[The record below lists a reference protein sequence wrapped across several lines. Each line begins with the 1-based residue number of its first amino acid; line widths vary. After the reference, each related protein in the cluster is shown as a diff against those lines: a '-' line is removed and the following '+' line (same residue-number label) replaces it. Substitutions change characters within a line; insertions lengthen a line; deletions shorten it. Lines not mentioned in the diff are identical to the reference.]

1 MICPVAVLSMNA
13 FTFRD
18 QIVQSYERFSR
29 SFVRIAAPDISE
41 VVDAEYERGRYW
53 PEPLIQINPNYKQA
67 STVLELAQASV
78 LHRLTAEIFQVGKDS
93 GPGIPVRLYK
103 HQQDS
108 LALAQALR
116 SFVVTTGTGSGKSLA
131 FFIPIVDRVL
141 RAREQDATPRTRA
154 IIIYPMNALAN
165 SQAEEIGKFMQNVGP
180 MGTGLTIARY
190 TGQESSSE
198 REKLAANPP
207 DILLTNFMM
216 LELILTRYEDVDRQ
230 VVDHCQ
236 GLEFLVMDELHTYR
250 GRQGADVAML
260 VRRLRQR
267 LKADNLLCIGTS
279 ATMSSTGTAED
290 QKRTVSIVA
299 SKLFGTHIAET
310 DVIDETLER
319 ATDPSMGLETAK
331 PLLAARLALATES
344 WPDLP
349 SFRRDPL
356 AVWTELTLG
365 LDMKNQSSP
374 RRARPL
380 SLSEAAKFLARDA
393 GVEIGTA
400 KAALEKFLTA
410 AQQVTTPDRRALFA
424 FKLHQFI
431 SGPGKVLCTLEPD
444 GTRQITLDAQ
454 RFAPG
459 RQKDGV
465 LLFGTHFCRECG
477 QEYHPV
483 WQSTESLP
491 NFTPREI
498 DDVGSDD
505 KQRRFGFLAPIRA
518 GQIYQGSAED
528 LPDSWADSRATEPK
542 VKQNYKEA
550 VPINERVDAR
560 GHRGSG
566 RGFWFIPGK
575 FRFCLNCG
583 HEHQA
588 HGRDINR
595 LSSLSGEGRSSA
607 TTVLTL
613 AILRRHFETPWDPS
627 SLSDPRK
634 LLGFTDNRQDAALQA
649 GHFNDFLYLLMIRA
663 GLLAALKKHGG
674 GMLAGD
680 LGVEVFRSLGFETS
694 DEDILAEYLVEPD
707 LFGNAKQEAERA
719 ARFVLGYRL
728 LRDLRKGWRFNN
740 PNLRQ
745 LDLLHIDYPGLEDFA
760 AHESAFA
767 AEKQPADLNDREL
780 AGWELLRAL
789 SPPARVTLGRLIFES
804 MLRDLCVESDY
815 LDPARQ
821 DSMRSAVSS
830 HLTERWAFGS
840 DELLV
845 TSKYLIL
852 DKRPDSKGTRK
863 RDDLV
868 GGGPRSRLVREI
880 RYGKEWEP
888 HPEAGELRATHG
900 EVLVELVRA
909 FLSVA
914 AKGGY
919 VSNRTV
925 DKIRKDKD
933 DNKEKVLTGWAIK
946 DTALRWVLNDSP
958 GPEGSKAN
966 AFFRDLYS
974 TVAETLT
981 TPGHSYFD
989 FEAHEHTAQV
999 EPDRRKMLE
1008 ARFRMSPRDEEW
1020 WKNESG
1026 QKGKLIRLPVLYCS
1040 PTMELGV
1047 DISALNTV
1055 YLRNV
1060 PPTPANYAQRS
1071 GRAGRSGQAALV
1083 VTYSAAMSPHDQWF
1097 FYHADQMVHGIVK
1110 APTLDLCNR
1119 DLIESHLHAVW
1130 LAAARRSIDTSIAP
1144 LLALDTREKPL
1155 EPDLLEAISDPAVGQ
1170 RALTAAKEVIAQ
1182 VEGELRDTSWFTP
1195 DYVENVIR
1203 KSATAFSLAFD
1214 RWRSLYD
1221 ATHQQMAAADSIA
1234 KSHATLAVDRE
1245 NAKRRYLDAVNQLKL
1260 LLKTSGGQNNDFY
1273 TFRYLAS
1280 QGFLPGYNFPR
1291 LPLMAWIPATGRTR
1305 AGKNDS
1311 GSMVS
1316 RPRFLALS
1324 EFGPRSLIYHEGRMF
1339 RVDRA
1344 KLNVT
1349 ATDHISSD
1357 SRLTTINALVC
1368 THCGY
1373 GHLGKPED
1381 PEPKDPVCD
1390 HCGEAFTPESRVNEL
1405 YRIETVETKPVERIS
1420 VNDEDR
1426 QRQGFD
1432 IITTYRF
1439 LPGPGGAP
1447 DKQVADVV
1455 AHGEPVAKL
1464 TYSPAAALWRINR
1477 GWRRRKDKKQLG
1489 FYINPLTGNWSKQDE
1504 SDGDEESGNS
1514 AEPVEKKT
1522 AAQRIV
1528 PFVEDHRNILII
1540 TPPNLLPEAAMATIQ
1555 AALKRG
1561 IEQTFQIES
1570 AELVVEALPSPHD
1583 RRSLLLYEAAEGGA
1597 GVLSRLATDPSHL
1610 AQVARMALSMM
1621 HYKVPET
1628 EVHADQLID
1637 LAGDNAGPEALPCE
1651 AGCYQCLLSYYN
1663 QPDHEIIDRRNAAAV
1678 GFLAS
1683 LANAEELPLRYAP
1696 IASQPAAGETMTP
1709 LQGWL
1714 ATLSK
1719 NGLRQPDQVN
1729 LPINGGEATADAA
1742 YQTARALVFLSLPS
1756 QAVSAYAQDRGFT
1769 VIVFPDDPSRWL
1781 DVFASH
1787 AAIFGSISPPA

>member
-1 MICPVAVLSMNA
+1 MNA

-18 QIVQSYERFSR
+18 QVVQSYERFSR
-29 SFVRIAAPDISE
+29 SFVRIAADDISK
-41 VVDAEYERGRYW
+41 VVDDEYSRGRYW
-53 PEPLIQINPNYKQA
+53 PEPLIQINPNYKPGNN
-67 STVLELAQASV
+67 VRELMEAGV
-78 LHRLTAEIFQVGKDS
+78 LHPLTAEIFQVGKDI
-93 GPGIPVRLYK
+93 GRPLPVRLYK
-103 HQQDS
+103 HQQDA
-108 LALAQALR
+108 LALAEAGR
-116 SFVVTTGTGSGKSLA
+116 SYVVTTGTGSGKSLS
-131 FFIPIVDRVL
+131 FFIPIVDRIVK
-141 RAREQDATPRTRA
+141 ARTSDPTPRTRA

-165 SQAEEIGKFMQNVGP
+165 SQAEEIGKFIQNLGP
-180 MGTGLTIARY
+180 GSTGLTIARY
-190 TGQESSSE
+190 TGQESSPE
-198 REKLAANPP
+198 RERLAAHPP

-216 LELILTRYEDVDRQ
+216 LELILTRFEKVDRD

-290 QKRTVSIVA
+290 QKRTVAAVA
-299 SKLFGTHIAET
+299 SKLFGANIEET
-310 DVIDETLER
+310 DVVDETLQR
-319 ATDPSMGLETAK
+319 ATDPSIGLDTIK
-331 PLLAARLALATES
+331 GSLSARISAGSQS
-344 WPDLP
+344 WPDLDA
-349 SFRRDPL
+349 FRKDPL

-365 LDMKNQSSP
+365 LDMKDQSAP

-380 SLSEAAKFLARDA
+380 SLSTAAEKLATDAKVRISEAR
-393 GVEIGTA
+393 
-400 KAALEKFLTA
+400 AALESFLTA
-410 AQQVTTPDRRALFA
+410 AQHLTTPDGRALFA

-444 GTRQITLDAQ
+444 HKRQITLDAQ

-459 RQKDGV
+459 RQKEAV
-465 LLFGTHFCRECG
+465 LLFATHFCRECG

-483 WQSTESLP
+483 WESVEKLP
-491 NFTPREI
+491 NFSPREI

-505 KQRRFGFLAPIRA
+505 KQRRFGFLAPVRPDQTFK
-518 GQIYQGSAED
+518 GNSEE
-528 LPDSWADSRATEPK
+528 LPDSWTETGATEPK
-542 VKQNYKEA
+542 VKQNYKAAIPVE
-550 VPINERVDAR
+550 ERIDER

-566 RGFWFIPGK
+566 TPYWFIPGK

-613 AILRRHFETPWDPS
+613 AILRRHFEEPLAEGATF
-627 SLSDPRK
+627 DPRK

-649 GHFNDFLYLLMIRA
+649 GHFNDFLYLLLIRA
-663 GLLAALKKHGG
+663 GLLAALKKQGTPLH
-674 GMLAGD
+674 AGD
-680 LGVEVFRSLGFETS
+680 VGVQVFRALGFDTS
-694 DEDILAEYLVEPD
+694 DESILSEYLVEPD
-707 LFGNAKQEAERA
+707 LFGLAKQEAERA

-745 LDLLHIDYPGLEDFA
+745 LDLLQIDFPGLEDFA
-760 AHESAFA
+760 AHEKAFSSD
-767 AEKQPADLNDREL
+767 KQPDDASGQAE
-780 AGWELLRAL
+780 AGWNLLRTFSPAARAL
-789 SPPARVTLGRLIFES
+789 LGRLIFEA
-804 MLRDLCVESDY
+804 MLRDLCVESEY
-815 LDPARQ
+815 LDAAKQ
-821 DSMRSAVSS
+821 DSMKPSIAS
-830 HLTERWAFGS
+830 HLTERWSFS
-840 DELLV
+840 QDEILV

-852 DKRPDSKGTRK
+852 DKRPDNKGRK
-863 RDDLV
+863 RDDLI

-880 RYGKEWEP
+880 RYSKELAKF
-888 HPEAGELRATHG
+888 PEVGDLRKTHG

-909 FLSVA
+909 FLHA
-914 AKGGY
+914 ASKGGY
-919 VSNRTV
+919 VSSRGI
-925 DKIRKDKD
+925 DKKIH
-933 DNKEKVLTGWAIK
+933 GWAMK
-946 DTALRWVLNDSP
+946 DTALCWILNDQPS
-958 GPEGSKAN
+958 PEGSKAN

-974 TVAETLT
+974 SVSELL
-981 TPGHSYFD
+981 GNSNHYFFD

-999 EPDRRKMLE
+999 DSDKRKVLE
-1008 ARFRMSPRDEEW
+1008 ARFRMSSRDKDW
-1020 WKNESG
+1020 WKAESG
-1026 QKGKLIRLPVLYCS
+1026 QKGPLIRLPVLYCS

-1055 YLRNV
+1055 FLRNV

-1097 FYHADQMVHGIVK
+1097 FHHADQMVHGVVK
-1110 APTLDLCNR
+1110 APTLDLCNH
-1119 DLIESHLHAVW
+1119 DLIASHLHAVW
-1130 LAAARRSIDTSIAP
+1130 MAAARRSIDTSIAP
-1144 LLALDTREKPL
+1144 LLDLEQRDKPL
-1155 EPDLLEAISDPAVGQ
+1155 SPELWEAITDPAVAR
-1170 RALTAAKEVIAQ
+1170 RALAAAQDVIAQ
-1182 VEGELRDTSWFTP
+1182 VKEDLSDLPWFTP
-1195 DYVENVIR
+1195 DYVEKVIGN
-1203 KSATAFSLAFD
+1203 SAKKFSEAFD

-1221 ATHQQMAAADSIA
+1221 ATQQQMDMAYAIH
-1234 KSHATLAVDRE
+1234 KSPATPRQESED
-1245 NAKRRYLDAVNQLKL
+1245 AKRRYMDAVNQRNH
-1260 LLKTSGGQNNDFY
+1260 LLKTGGGQNNDFY

-1291 LPLMAWIPATGRTR
+1291 LPLMAWIPASGRAR
-1305 AGKNDS
+1305 SGKDDS

-1339 RVDRA
+1339 RVVRA

-1349 ATDHISSD
+1349 GSDHISSD
-1357 SRLTTINALVC
+1357 SRLSTINAMVC

-1381 PEPKDPVCD
+1381 PEPKDHVCD
-1390 HCGEAFTPESRVNEL
+1390 SCGEAFEPESRVNEL

-1439 LPGPGGAP
+1439 LKGPGGAP
-1447 DKQVADVV
+1447 DKQEADVTV
-1455 AHGEPVAKL
+1455 DGALVAKL
-1464 TYSPAAALWRINR
+1464 AYSPAASLWRINK

-1489 FYINPLTGNWSKQDE
+1489 FYINPLTGQWSKQDE
-1504 SDGDEESGNS
+1504 PDGENGESDDPKDE
-1514 AEPVEKKT
+1514 AQEKKS

-1540 TPPNLLPEAAMATIQ
+1540 SPPAPLPEAAMATIQ

-1570 AELVVEALPSPHD
+1570 AELVVEALPSAHD
-1583 RRSLLLYEAAEGGA
+1583 RRSLLFYEAAEGGA
-1597 GVLSRLATDPSHL
+1597 GVLSRLATGRANL
-1610 AQVARMALSMM
+1610 AQVARTALDLM
-1621 HYKVPET
+1621 HYDIPKDSAKA
-1628 EVHADQLID
+1628 VHADELPD
-1637 LAGDNAGPEALPCE
+1637 LAGAAAGPAATPCE

-1663 QPDHEIIDRRNAAAV
+1663 QPDHEIIDRRDSAAIA
-1678 GFLAS
+1678 FLAS
-1683 LANAEELPLRYAP
+1683 LSNSEVQPLR
-1696 IASQPAAGETMTP
+1696 QAATTPTQKGSETPTP
-1709 LQGWL
+1709 LDAWL
-1714 ATLSK
+1714 SAVTRL
-1719 NGLRQPDQVN
+1719 GLQQPDKVN
-1729 LPINGGEATADAA
+1729 VPLNGGVAQADAS
-1742 YQTARALVFLSLPS
+1742 YQSARALVFLVAPS
-1756 QAVSAYAQDRGFT
+1756 EEIASYAQDRGFT
-1769 VIVFPDDPSRWL
+1769 VIVFPPDPASWL
-1781 DVFASH
+1781 SVFASH
-1787 AAIFGSISPPA
+1787 VPVFGTFSSDA

>member
-1 MICPVAVLSMNA
+1 MNA

-18 QIVQSYERFSR
+18 QIIESYKKFSR
-29 SFVRIAAPDISE
+29 SFVRIDASDIVK
-41 VVDAEYERGRYW
+41 VVNDEYLRGRYW
-53 PEPLIQINPNYKQA
+53 PEPLIQINPNYKPGN
-67 STVLELAQASV
+67 SVLELAQAGV
-78 LHRLTAEIFQVGKDS
+78 LDPLTAEIFQVGKDS
-93 GPGIPVRLYK
+93 GKPVSVRLHK
-103 HQQDS
+103 HQQDAI
-108 LALAQALR
+108 ALAQANR

-131 FFIPIVDRVL
+131 FFIPIVDRIL
-141 RAREQDATPRTRA
+141 RTREANATPRTRA

-165 SQAEEIGKFMQNVGP
+165 SQSEEIGKFMQNLGP
-180 MGTGLTIARY
+180 AAQGLTIARY
-190 TGQESSSE
+190 TGQESSAE
-198 REKLAANPP
+198 RDALAKRAP
-207 DILLTNFMM
+207 DVLLTNFMM
-216 LELILTRYEDVDRQ
+216 LELILTRYEEVDRR
-230 VVDHCQ
+230 VVENCQ

-290 QKRTVSIVA
+290 QKRTVSLVA
-299 SKLFGTHIAET
+299 SKLFGTDIQET
-310 DVIDETLER
+310 DVIDETLQR
-319 ATDPSMGLETAK
+319 ATDLSMGLETVK
-331 PLLAARLALATES
+331 PLLADRLSKNIDS
-344 WPDLP
+344 WADLKA
-349 SFRRDPL
+349 FRSDPL

-365 LDMKNQSSP
+365 LDMKDQSSP

-380 SLSEAAKFLARDA
+380 SVSDAAKLLAEDA
-393 GVEIGTA
+393 GADVQLA
-400 KAALEKFLTA
+400 QKALENFLTA
-410 AQQVTTPDRRALFA
+410 AQMVTTPDGRALFA

-444 GTRQITLDAQ
+444 GKRQITLDAQ

-459 RQKDGV
+459 RQKDAV

-483 WQSTESLP
+483 WHSTESPP
-491 NFTPREI
+491 NYTPREI
-498 DDVGSDD
+498 DDVGSDE
-505 KQRRFGFLAPIRA
+505 KERRFGFLAPVRE
-518 GQIYQGSAED
+518 GQTFEGNAED
-528 LPDSWADSRATEPK
+528 LPDSWTEEGKTETK

-550 VPINERVDAR
+550 VPFREMIDER

-566 RGFWFIPGK
+566 RAYWFIPGK

-613 AILRRHFETPWDPS
+613 AILRQHFDTPLEPGS
-627 SLSDPRK
+627 TFDPRK

-649 GHFNDFLYLLMIRA
+649 GHFNDFLYLLMIRS
-663 GLLAALKKHGG
+663 GLLAALRKRGSG
-674 GMLAGD
+674 LLAGD
-680 LGVEVFRSLGFETS
+680 LGVEVFRALGFETN
-694 DEDILAEYLVEPD
+694 DEEILAEYLVEPD
-707 LFGNAKQEAERA
+707 LFGLPKEEAGRA
-719 ARFVLGYRL
+719 MRFVLGYRL

-745 LDLLHIDYPGLEDFA
+745 LDLVHIDYPGLEDFA
-760 AHESAFA
+760 AREKEFA
-767 AEKQPADLNDREL
+767 LEKEPENPTDAAK
-780 AGWELLRAL
+780 AGWALLRSM
-789 SPPARVTLGRLIFES
+789 SPASRTVIGRLIFEA

-821 DSMRSAVSS
+821 DSMRPAVSG

-840 DELLV
+840 DEKLA

-852 DKRPDSKGTRK
+852 DRRPESKGQKK
-863 RDDLV
+863 RDDLI
-868 GGGPRSRLVREI
+868 GGGARSRLVREI
-880 RYGKEWEP
+880 RYSKESENL
-888 HPEAGELRATHG
+888 PEVEDIRQALG

-909 FLSVA
+909 YLQVA
-914 AKGGY
+914 ARGGY
-919 VSNRTV
+919 VTTQQV
-925 DKIRKDKD
+925 DKSRG
-933 DNKEKVLTGWAIK
+933 DNKKPLMGWTLK
-946 DTALRWVLNDSP
+946 DTALRWAMNEK
-958 GPEGSKAN
+958 PEETGSKAN
-966 AFFRDLYS
+966 VFFRELYGS
-974 TVAETLT
+974 VSELLGNT
-981 TPGHSYFD
+981 GHSFFD

-999 EPDRRKMLE
+999 EPDRRKVLE
-1008 ARFRMSPRDEEW
+1008 ARFRMSPRDHDW
-1020 WKNESG
+1020 WKTESG

-1083 VTYSAAMSPHDQWF
+1083 ITYASAMGPHDQWF
-1097 FYHADQMVHGIVK
+1097 FHHSDQMVHGVVK

-1130 LAAARRSIDTSIAP
+1130 LAAVHRSIDTSIAP
-1144 LLALDTREKPL
+1144 LLDLETREKPL
-1155 EPDLLEAISDPAVGQ
+1155 ESSLQEAITDPAVSR
-1170 RALTAAKEVIAQ
+1170 RALAAAKEVIAQ
-1182 VEGELRDTSWFTP
+1182 VEAELKQTAWFLP
-1195 DYVENVIR
+1195 NFVEDIIR
-1203 KSATAFSLAFD
+1203 SSADAFTKAFD
-1214 RWRSLYD
+1214 RWRKLYD
-1221 ATHQQMAAADSIA
+1221 ATHQQMASADAIN
-1234 KSHATLAVDRE
+1234 KSPATTAQDRE

-1260 LLKTSGGQNNDFY
+1260 LLKTGGGQNNDFY

-1291 LPLMAWIPATGRTR
+1291 LPLMAWIPATGRKKR
-1305 AGKNDS
+1305 DGKDD
-1311 GSMVS
+1311 GGAMVS

-1349 ATDHISSD
+1349 AADHISSD

-1373 GHLGKPED
+1373 GHLGKTED
-1381 PEPKDPVCD
+1381 PEPKDHVCD
-1390 HCGEAFTPESRVNEL
+1390 YCGNAFEPESRVNEL
-1405 YRIETVETKPVERIS
+1405 YRIETVETRPVERIS

-1439 LPGPGGAP
+1439 LPGSGGAP
-1447 DKQVADVV
+1447 DRQEADVT
-1455 AHGEPVAKL
+1455 ANGEKVAKL
-1464 TYSPAAALWRINR
+1464 TYSPAASLWRINR
-1477 GWRRRKDKKQLG
+1477 GWKRRKDKKQLG
-1489 FYINPLTGNWSKQDE
+1489 FYIDPLSGRWSKQEE
-1504 SDGDEESGNS
+1504 SDGDEDSGESPED
-1514 AEPVEKKT
+1514 AQDKK
-1522 AAQRIV
+1522 APAQRIV

-1540 TPPNLLPEAAMATIQ
+1540 TPPILPEAAVATIQ

-1570 AELVVEALPSPHD
+1570 GELVVEALPSNHD
-1583 RRSLLLYEAAEGGA
+1583 RKALLLYEAAEGGA
-1597 GVLSRLATDPSHL
+1597 GVLNRLASDPAQL
-1610 AQVARMALSMM
+1610 AQVARTALGLM
-1621 HYKVPET
+1621 HYLVPEG
-1628 EVHADQLID
+1628 EFQPDSLID
-1637 LAGDNAGPEALPCE
+1637 QAGQNAKADATPCE

-1663 QPDHEIIDRRNAAAV
+1663 QPDHELIDRRNSAAV
-1678 GFLAS
+1678 EFLTFLA
-1683 LANAEELPLRYAP
+1683 NGTVQPLHAV
-1696 IASQPAAGETMTP
+1696 ATAARTSEGETP
-1709 LQGWL
+1709 SAIQDWL
-1714 ATLSK
+1714 AAVTK
-1719 NGLRQPDQVN
+1719 YGLRQPDQLN
-1729 LPINGGEATADAA
+1729 LPLNGGEATADAA
-1742 YQTARALVFLSLPS
+1742 YQTARALVFLSPPTDS
-1756 QAVSAYAQDRGFT
+1756 VAAYARDRGFT
-1769 VIVFPDDPSRWL
+1769 VIVFPADQSEWQE
-1781 DVFASH
+1781 VFTAHSSTFGPIAS
-1787 AAIFGSISPPA
+1787 A

>member
-1 MICPVAVLSMNA
+1 MNA

-18 QIVQSYERFSR
+18 QTVQSYERFSR
-29 SFVRIAAPDISE
+29 SFVRIAAPDISQ
-41 VVDAEYERGRYW
+41 VVDEEYGRGRYW
-53 PEPLIQINPNYKQA
+53 PEPLIQINPNYKPG
-67 STVLELAQASV
+67 SSVLELADLGV
-78 LHRLTAEIFQVGKDS
+78 LHSVTAKIFQIGKDAGRPLS
-93 GPGIPVRLYK
+93 IRLHK
-103 HQQDS
+103 HQQDAI
-108 LALAQALR
+108 ALAQSNR
-116 SFVVTTGTGSGKSLA
+116 SYVVTTGTGSGKSLA
-131 FFIPIVDRVL
+131 FFIPIVDRIL
-141 RAREQDATPRTRA
+141 RARQNDATPRTRA

-165 SQAEEIGKFMQNVGP
+165 SQAEEIGKFIQNVGP
-180 MGTGLTIARY
+180 NGSGLTIARY
-190 TGQESSSE
+190 TGQESQSE
-198 REKLAANPP
+198 RQALAESPP

-216 LELILTRYEDVDRQ
+216 LELILTRYEDVDRR

-260 VRRLRQR
+260 IRRLRQR
-267 LKADNLLCIGTS
+267 LKAQNLLCIGTS
-279 ATMSSTGTAED
+279 ATMSSTGTPED
-290 QKRTVSIVA
+290 QKRTVATVA
-299 SKLFGTHIAET
+299 SKLFGANIEET
-310 DVIDETLER
+310 DVIDETLQR
-319 ATDPSMGLETAK
+319 ATDLSMGLESVK
-331 PLLAARLALATES
+331 PLLAARLSENIDS
-344 WPDLP
+344 WADVA

-365 LDMKNQSSP
+365 LDMKDQSSP

-380 SLSEAAKFLARDA
+380 SVSDASKLLASDA
-393 GVEIGTA
+393 GVEKPLA
-400 KAALEKFLTA
+400 KQALENFLTA
-410 AQQVTTPDRRALFA
+410 AQKVTTPDGRALFA

-444 GTRQITLDAQ
+444 DKRQITLDAQ

-459 RQKDGV
+459 RQKDAV

-483 WQSTESLP
+483 WHTSESLP
-491 NFTPREI
+491 NYSPREI
-498 DDVGSDD
+498 DDVGSDERE
-505 KQRRFGFLAPIRA
+505 RRFGFLAPIRENL
-518 GQIYQGSAED
+518 QFQGNPEE
-528 LPDSWADSRATEPK
+528 LPDSWTEQGTTTTK
-542 VKQNYKEA
+542 VKQNYREA
-550 VPINERVDAR
+550 VPFREHIDER

-566 RGFWFIPGK
+566 RDYWFIPGK

-583 HEHQA
+583 YEHQA

-613 AILRRHFETPWDPS
+613 AILQQHFDTPLEPGNTF
-627 SLSDPRK
+627 DPRK

-649 GHFNDFLYLLMIRA
+649 GHFNDFLYLLMIRS
-663 GLLAALKKHGG
+663 GLLAALRTNGG
-674 GMLAGD
+674 GLLAGD
-680 LGVEVFRSLGFETS
+680 LGVEVFRALGFETN
-694 DEDILAEYLVEPD
+694 DEDILSEFLVEPD
-707 LFGNAKQEAERA
+707 LFGLAKQEAIRA

-760 AHESAFA
+760 AHESAFSV
-767 AEKQPADLNDREL
+767 ERQPADLTDPAK
-780 AGWELLRAL
+780 AGWSLLRSL
-789 SPPARVTLGRLIFES
+789 SPSARAALGRIVFEA

-815 LDPARQ
+815 LDAARQ
-821 DSMRSAVSS
+821 DSMRAAVSG

-840 DELLV
+840 DEILA

-852 DKRPDSKGTRK
+852 DKRPESKGQRK
-863 RDDLV
+863 RDDLI
-868 GGGPRSRLVREI
+868 GGGARSRLIREI
-880 RYGKEWEP
+880 RYAKEWENF
-888 HPEAGELRATHG
+888 PEAEDIRKTHG
-900 EVLVELVRA
+900 EILVELVRA
-909 FLSVA
+909 FLQVA

-919 VSNRTV
+919 VTPQQV
-925 DKIRKDKD
+925 DKSKS
-933 DNKEKVLTGWAIK
+933 DNRPAIMGWAVK
-946 DTALRWVLNDSP
+946 DTALRWVMTEKPADA
-958 GPEGSKAN
+958 GSKAN

-974 TVAETLT
+974 SVSELLGN
-981 TPGHSYFD
+981 PGHSFFD

-999 EPDRRKMLE
+999 DADKRKVLE
-1008 ARFRMSPRDEEW
+1008 ARFRMSARDRDW

-1083 VTYSAAMSPHDQWF
+1083 ITYSAAMSPHDQWF
-1097 FYHADQMVHGIVK
+1097 FHHSDQMVHGVVK

-1130 LAAARRSIDTSIAP
+1130 LAAAQRSIDTSIAP
-1144 LLALDTREKPL
+1144 LLDLETREKPL
-1155 EPDLLEAISDPAVGQ
+1155 ECSLLEAITDPAVGQ
-1170 RALTAAKEVIAQ
+1170 RALVAAKEVIAQ
-1182 VEGELRDTSWFTP
+1182 VEAELSQTTWFVPNFVEDIIRTSA
-1195 DYVENVIR
+1195 D
-1203 KSATAFSLAFD
+1203 AFGKTFD
-1214 RWRSLYD
+1214 RWRKLYD
-1221 ATHQQMAAADSIA
+1221 ATHQQMASADAIN
-1234 KSHATLAVDRE
+1234 KSPATSARDRE

-1260 LLKTSGGQNNDFY
+1260 LLKTGGGQNNDFY

-1291 LPLMAWIPATGRTR
+1291 LPLMAWIPATGRKKKD
-1305 AGKNDS
+1305 GKDDS

-1349 ATDHISSD
+1349 AADHISSD
-1357 SRLTTINALVC
+1357 SRLATINALVC
-1368 THCGY
+1368 TYCGY
-1373 GHLGKPED
+1373 GHLGKTED
-1381 PEPKDPVCD
+1381 PEPKDHVCD
-1390 HCGEAFTPESRVNEL
+1390 ACGEPFTPESRVNEL
-1405 YRIETVETKPVERIS
+1405 YRIETVETHPVERIS

-1432 IITTYRF
+1432 IITTYRY

-1447 DKQVADVV
+1447 DRMGADVTVNGDSV
-1455 AHGEPVAKL
+1455 ASL
-1464 TYSPAAALWRINR
+1464 TYSPVAALWRINR
-1477 GWRRRKDKKQLG
+1477 GWKRRKDKKQLG
-1489 FYINPLTGNWSKQDE
+1489 FYINPLSGRWSKKEDA
-1504 SDGDEESGNS
+1504 DGDDDSGESPDD
-1514 AEPVEKKT
+1514 AQEKK
-1522 AAQRIV
+1522 AASQRIV

-1540 TPPNLLPEAAMATIQ
+1540 TPPPSSFMPESAMATIQ

-1570 AELVVEALPSPHD
+1570 AELVVEALPANHD
-1583 RRSLLLYEAAEGGA
+1583 RRALLLYEAAEGGA
-1597 GVLSRLATDPSHL
+1597 GVLSRLASDPAHL
-1610 AQVARMALSMM
+1610 AQVARTALGLM
-1621 HYKVPET
+1621 HYEVPKT
-1628 EVHADQLID
+1628 DIHPDQLTD
-1637 LAGDNAGPEALPCE
+1637 LAGENAGPHDTKCE

-1663 QPDHEIIDRRNAAAV
+1663 QPDHEIIDRRNPAAV
-1678 GFLAS
+1678 AFLAA
-1683 LANAEELPLRYAP
+1683 LANSTVQPLRPVVETTKNGSDDASTP
-1696 IASQPAAGETMTP
+1696 IQI
-1709 LQGWL
+1709 WL
-1714 ATLSK
+1714 AAVSQH
-1719 NGLRQPDQVN
+1719 GLRQPDQLD

-1742 YQTARALVFLSLPS
+1742 YQNARALVFLTPPS
-1756 QAVSAYAQDRGFT
+1756 KAVVAYAQDRGFT
-1769 VIVFPDDPSRWL
+1769 VIVFPADPSGWL
-1781 DVFASH
+1781 
-1787 AAIFGSISPPA
+1787 AIFETHASIFGPISSHS

>member
-1 MICPVAVLSMNA
+1 MNA

-29 SFVRIAAPDISE
+29 SFVKIAAADITK
-41 VVDAEYERGRYW
+41 VVDFEYENGRYW
-53 PEPLIQINPNYKQA
+53 PEPLIQINPNYKQCA
-67 STVLELAQASV
+67 TVLDLANAGV
-78 LHRLTAEIFQVGKDS
+78 LHPVTAKIFHVRDKVGNLVPLRLH
-93 GPGIPVRLYK
+93 K
-103 HQQDS
+103 HQQDAF
-108 LALAQALR
+108 ALGQQGR
-116 SFVVTTGTGSGKSLA
+116 SYVVTTGTGSGKSLA
-131 FFIPIVDRVL
+131 FFIPIVDRIL
-141 RAREQDATPRTRA
+141 KAREKDGTPRTRA

-165 SQAEEIGKFMQNVGP
+165 SQAEEIGKFLENLGP
-180 MGTGLTIARY
+180 NDGGPTFARY
-190 TGQESSSE
+190 TGQESSTE

-216 LELILTRYEDVDRQ
+216 LELILTRYEEVDRK

-267 LKADNLLCIGTS
+267 LKADHLLCIGTS

-290 QKRTVSIVA
+290 QKRTVSTVA
-299 SKLFGTHIAET
+299 SKLFGTIIEET

-319 ATDPSMGLETAK
+319 ATDPSMGLETVK
-331 PLLAARLALATES
+331 PFLADRLAQQMES
-344 WPDLP
+344 WSDLN

-380 SLSEAAKFLARDA
+380 SLSEASKLLARDA

-400 KAALEKFLTA
+400 KAALACFLTA
-410 AQQVTTPDRRALFA
+410 AQQVTTPDGRALFA

-431 SGPGKVLCTLEPD
+431 SGPGKVLSTLEPD

-483 WQSTESLP
+483 WQTAETLP

-518 GQIYQGSAED
+518 EQLYQGNPDE
-528 LPDSWADSRATEPK
+528 LPDSWADARATEPK

-550 VPINERVDAR
+550 VPINEMVDAR

-566 RGFWFIPGK
+566 RGYWFIPGK

-613 AILRRHFETPWDPS
+613 AILRRHFDTP
-627 SLSDPRK
+627 LEEGNTFDPRK

-674 GMLAGD
+674 GMLAGE
-680 LGVEVFRSLGFETS
+680 LGVQVFRSLGFETT

-707 LFGNAKQEAERA
+707 LFGLAKQEAERA

-745 LDLLHIDYPGLEDFA
+745 LDLLHIEYPGLEDFA
-760 AHESAFA
+760 ARKSAFA

-780 AGWELLRAL
+780 AGWELLRTL
-789 SPPARVTLGRLIFES
+789 SPSARATLGRMIFEA

-815 LDPARQ
+815 LDASRQ
-821 DSMRSAVSS
+821 DSMRPAVSG
-830 HLTERWAFGS
+830 HLTERWAFGT
-840 DELLV
+840 DEKLV

-852 DKRPDSKGTRK
+852 DKRPDSKGTKK

-880 RYGKEWEP
+880 RYGKVWEN
-888 HPEAGELRATHG
+888 HPEAGELRTTHG

-909 FLSVA
+909 FLIVA

-919 VSNRTV
+919 VTNRAV
-925 DKIRKDKD
+925 DKSRADK
-933 DNKEKVLTGWAIK
+933 KETLTGWAVK
-946 DTALRWVLNDSP
+946 DTALCWMLNESP
-958 GPEGSKAN
+958 GAEGSKAN

-981 TPGHSYFD
+981 NPGHSFFD

-999 EPDRRKMLE
+999 EPDKRKVLE
-1008 ARFRMSPRDEEW
+1008 ARFRMSPRDQEW
-1020 WKNESG
+1020 WKTESG
-1026 QKGKLIRLPVLYCS
+1026 QKGRLIRLPVLYCS

-1130 LAAARRSIDTSIAP
+1130 LAAVRRSIETSIAP

-1155 EPDLLEAISDPAVGQ
+1155 EPILLEAISDPAVGQ

-1182 VEGELRDTSWFTP
+1182 VEDELRDASWFSP

-1203 KSATAFSLAFD
+1203 GSAASFGEAFD

-1221 ATHQQMAAADSIA
+1221 ATQQQMDMAYAIH
-1234 KSHATLAVDRE
+1234 KSPATLRKDSE
-1245 NAKRRYLDAVNQLKL
+1245 DAKRRYMDAVNQRNL

-1381 PEPKDPVCD
+1381 PEPKDPICD
-1390 HCGEAFTPESRVNEL
+1390 HCGEVFTPESRVNEL

-1439 LPGPGGAP
+1439 LHGPGGAP
-1447 DKQVADVV
+1447 DKQVAEVT
-1455 AHGEPVAKL
+1455 ANGEPVAKL

-1489 FYINPLTGNWSKQDE
+1489 FYINPLTGSWSKQDE
-1504 SDGDEESGNS
+1504 SDGDEESGES
-1514 AEPVEKKT
+1514 TEEPVDKK
-1522 AAQRIV
+1522 AASQRIV

-1540 TPPNLLPEAAMATIQ
+1540 TPPDLLPEAAMATIQ

-1610 AQVARMALSMM
+1610 AQVARMALRMM
-1621 HYKVPET
+1621 HYQVPET
-1628 EVHADQLID
+1628 EFHADQLID
-1637 LAGDNAGPEALPCE
+1637 LAGENAGPDALPCE

-1663 QPDHEIIDRRNAAAV
+1663 QPDHEIIDRRNAAVV

-1683 LANAEELPLRYAP
+1683 LANAKVQPLRYAP
-1696 IASQPAAGETMTP
+1696 IAAQTADGETVTS
-1709 LQGWL
+1709 LQEWL
-1714 ATLSK
+1714 ATLTK

-1729 LPINGGEATADAA
+1729 LPINGGETTADAA
-1742 YQTARALVFLSLPS
+1742 YQTARALVFLTLPS
-1756 QAVSAYAQDRGFT
+1756 QAVAAYAQDRGFT
-1769 VIVFPDDPSRWL
+1769 VIVFPEDPSGWM
-1781 DVFASH
+1781 DIFTSH
-1787 AAIFGSISPPA
+1787 ASIFGSISTPS